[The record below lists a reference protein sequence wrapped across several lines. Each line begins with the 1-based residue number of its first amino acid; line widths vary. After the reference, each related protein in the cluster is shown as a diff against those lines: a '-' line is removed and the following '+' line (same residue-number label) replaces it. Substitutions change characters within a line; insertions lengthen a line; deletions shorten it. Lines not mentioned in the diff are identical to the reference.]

1 MTSQHRT
8 IVCPE
13 CRAPLTRI
21 EDILVCD
28 EHGRVAGVNNGV
40 VDFSEAEKDI
50 HEEFLTSYRTI
61 RAREGRGS
69 TDPEWYRRLPEVA
82 QGSAHAREWR
92 LRSESLAWLKRYLT
106 EGDRTEGDRTEG
118 NRTEGNRTE
127 GNRNGDPP
135 LAPDSRVLD
144 AGAGNCWLS
153 HHLIGWGY
161 RVVALDLNNDEFDG
175 LGAARSYPPATL
187 EHLERIC
194 APFKPLPFAD
204 ESFDLIVYNGAF
216 HYALDDRK
224 ALAEAVRVLRPGGRI
239 IIIDSPFYRDAS
251 SGERMLAERGER
263 GRAGYLVYEH
273 ISQLAKEFNME
284 ARYHLPNIGFLRRI
298 KRRLTEIRLGREI
311 ATMPRTIIS
320 N

>member
-1 MTSQHRT
+1 MEL
-8 IVCPE
+8 VCPE

-21 EDILVCD
+21 EDTLVCD

-92 LRSESLAWLKRYLT
+92 LRSESLSWLKSYLT
-106 EGDRTEGDRTEG
+106 EGD
-118 NRTEGNRTE
+118 RTE

-135 LAPDSRVLD
+135 LAPDSWVLD

-161 RVVALDLNNDEFDG
+161 RVVALDLNDDEFDG
-175 LGAARSYPPATL
+175 LGAARNYPAATL
-187 EHLERIC
+187 ERLERIC
-194 APFKPLPFAD
+194 APFEPLPFA
-204 ESFDLIVYNGAF
+204 ENSFDLIVYNGAF
-216 HYALDDRK
+216 HYALDNRK
-224 ALAEAVRVLRPGGRI
+224 TLAEAVRVLRPGGRI
-239 IIIDSPFYRDAS
+239 IIIDSPFYHDAS
-251 SGERMLAERGER
+251 SGERMLAERGEP

-284 ARYHLPNIGFLRRI
+284 ARYHLPTIGFLRRI
-298 KRRLTEIRLGREI
+298 KRRLTEIRLRREI
-311 ATMPRTIIS
+311 ATMPRIII
-320 N
+320 NN